1 MEGGQLLQLLGQDDA
16 EDVLFLVQRP
26 ASHIAHALYDRLTE
40 DAAQRWTPIHP
51 QNGEDDV
58 VGELLMEGGQL
69 LQLLREEDAEDVLL
83 RCVQRPASPIV
94 HALHDRL
101 ASHPDDNGCEG
112 CLPLEKA
119 CGEPV
124 LEAHTLGINLGPLQH
139 QLNSRMQL
147 AAARATEN
155 ERRLKEEQLVQG
167 ISEKVGTI

>member
-69 LQLLREEDAEDVLL
+69 LQLLREEDAEDVL
-83 RCVQRPASPIV
+83 
-94 HALHDRL
+94 
-101 ASHPDDNGCEG
+101 
-112 CLPLEKA
+112 A